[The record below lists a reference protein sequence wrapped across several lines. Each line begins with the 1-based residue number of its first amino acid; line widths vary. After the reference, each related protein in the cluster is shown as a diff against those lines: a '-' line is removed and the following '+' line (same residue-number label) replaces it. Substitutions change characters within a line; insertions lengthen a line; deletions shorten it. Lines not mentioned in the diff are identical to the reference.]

1 MSEILLSAT
10 LYQRFLTCPS
20 SAAFSVDPNAKR
32 FLKPSLKGL
41 LGIVAHKLVEQSMH
55 ISNELSHEQVAVWF
69 EKQWQFDIE
78 EQYAELKKHWFPNI
92 APKPESWPGYF
103 ATRASAKSLVLKNS
117 NFLSTRYER
126 PSKSKAG
133 KIGNESLEL
142 PLVEKFLRS
151 DSLAIVGKP
160 DLVFLEKEKAT
171 IYDYKFSSNQDD
183 IEKHKIQMLFY
194 QLLVEE
200 VVKIKVGRMAIVASS
215 SRIYEIPN
223 DIQESNR
230 IRTDIPRVLNA
241 LKTNK
246 VVAIPSVSNCKYC
259 PFKSICEPF
268 KSMNLEIHPN
278 LPMAISGKVLNVSKV
293 GNGIQELIIGP
304 KSRGRGEPIKV
315 FGVPENY
322 AIEPGAT
329 VFLADNLEY
338 RDPSTIGFAW
348 NSRIFIQD

>member
-1 MSEILLSAT
+1 MSEIPLSAT

-20 SAAFSVDPNAKR
+20 SAAFSVDPYAR
-32 FLKPSLKGL
+32 QFVKPSLKAL
-41 LGIVAHKLVEQSMH
+41 LGIVAHKLVEQSMQ

-69 EKQWQFDIE
+69 EKQWQLFIE
-78 EQYAELKKHWFPNI
+78 EQYVELKHHWFPNMV
-92 APKPESWPGYF
+92 PKPESWPGYF
-103 ATRASAKSLVLKNS
+103 ATRASAKSLVLKNI
-117 NFLSTRYER
+117 NLLSTRYEI
-126 PSKSKAG
+126 PSKNKEGGINKQSV
-133 KIGNESLEL
+133 IL
-142 PLVEKFLRS
+142 PLAEKFLRS
-151 DSLAIVGKP
+151 DTLGIVGKP
-160 DLVFLEKEKAT
+160 DLVFMENEKAT
-171 IYDYKFSSNQDD
+171 IYDYKFGSNQDD
-183 IEKHKIQMLFY
+183 VDKHKIQMLFY

-215 SRIYEIPN
+215 SRIFEIPS
-223 DIQESNR
+223 DIQELNR

-268 KSMNLEIHPN
+268 KSMNLEIRPN

-304 KSRGRGEPIKV
+304 KSRGRVEPIKV